1 MGDVTWPHFEFNHD
15 LLVLKDLIVETTSNI
30 KQTSLKAL
38 LRDKLLSHVSMLGG
52 TVGDGA
58 DGLLH
63 SLKKKAVA
71 VPQFPLL
78 LLLLLDVAGCFHT
91 WHKK

>member
-1 MGDVTWPHFEFNHD
+1 M
-15 LLVLKDLIVETTSNI
+15 LKDLIVETTSSI

-63 SLKKKAVA
+63 SLKKSGSSPKISVT
-71 VPQFPLL
+71 V
-78 LLLLLDVAGCFHT
+78 VVIVGCCWVLSHLTPKHMF
-91 WHKK
+91 KKHES